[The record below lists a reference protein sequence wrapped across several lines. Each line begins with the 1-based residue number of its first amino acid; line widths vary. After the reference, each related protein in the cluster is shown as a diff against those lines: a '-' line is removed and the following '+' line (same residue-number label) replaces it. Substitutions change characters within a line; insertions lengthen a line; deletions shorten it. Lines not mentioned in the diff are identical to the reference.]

1 LQARRPYHNLGNI
14 FLIGSGAN
22 SSYNSLQLLYDKK
35 MGSRFSLWLAYTYSK
50 SIDDASAFL
59 GIQPDPNFPQNSHNL
74 NAEHAASS
82 FDMRHRLVAAYVVRL
97 PQGNLWTRHTE
108 VRGIATV
115 QSGQPFTPVIT
126 FDNSNTGN
134 TGGSAGSDRPNL
146 LHNPLLSNPTPNEWF
161 DTSAFAIAPP
171 DTFGNA
177 GRNILRGPSFTS
189 FDLSLF
195 RSFYLTERF
204 RLSLEAQ
211 AFNLFNNVNFDL
223 PQNFADNPTTFGKVF
238 SSKAPRQIQLAL
250 RFSF

>member
-1 LQARRPYHNLGNI
+1 
-14 FLIGSGAN
+14 
-22 SSYNSLQLLYDKK
+22 
-35 MGSRFSLWLAYTYSK
+35 
-50 SIDDASAFL
+50 
-59 GIQPDPNFPQNSHNL
+59 
-74 NAEHAASS
+74 
-82 FDMRHRLVAAYVVRL
+82 
-97 PQGNLWTRHTE
+97 
-108 VRGIATV
+108 
-115 QSGQPFTPVIT
+115 
-126 FDNSNTGN
+126 
-134 TGGSAGSDRPNL
+134 L